1 MHWTVARS
9 CIFNRSWHDWT
20 PRFVQSNLHQN
31 LGIRSSYSKLH
42 INKKEL
48 NLKTQGNIPFP
59 SKHDGWKNNQMKRKI
74 QERNMMWHTVPTLTW
89 LCTLRRP
96 PDRGAQAISCFFPGF
111 KYSGKFWFLA
121 CSGDR
126 EPLVIYALTCP
137 SLALEA
143 NNMSEKNT
151 KVSIK
156 SLPSSVSLVSGIW
169 SFLEYR
175 ELNCN
180 LFLEAWLENQTDL
193 HGHLRR
199 WITLPTWRKN
209 C

>member
-1 MHWTVARS
+1 
-9 CIFNRSWHDWT
+9 
-20 PRFVQSNLHQN
+20 
-31 LGIRSSYSKLH
+31 
-42 INKKEL
+42 
-48 NLKTQGNIPFP
+48 
-59 SKHDGWKNNQMKRKI
+59 MKIKITERK
-74 QERNMMWHTVPTLTW
+74 MMWLTVSILTW
-89 LCTLRRP
+89 FCNLRRP
-96 PDRGAQAISCFFPGF
+96 PGRGAQATSCYFPGS
-111 KYSGKFWFLA
+111 KYSGKFRFLA

-143 NNMSEKNT
+143 NNRSEKNT

-156 SLPSSVSLVSGIW
+156 SLPSSVSLMNGLW
-169 SFLEYR
+169 SFTEYR

-199 WITLPTWRKN
+199 WRTLTTWRKKKN
-209 C
+209 VRTS